1 MGKSGNP
8 QIQTAQ
14 AGLAAGIPSIPSTM
28 MSAPAPTG
36 RPANTGLPPGF
47 DIRHIQSGVGNMD
60 MTRASSAAPAP
71 APAPAAAPA
80 AAPAEPNV
88 FSQAQQYQRQA
99 GGIYGRLGEFE
110 ARDVEAPEAYTP
122 ERIAAGQLAD
132 VDYGQYMNPYTQQVI
147 ERGQSDIERQRQLAA
162 QQMGAQAQAAKAFG
176 GSRQAVQAANLAG
189 EYGRMG
195 MDFAAQ
201 QRQQAFQ
208 QAQQAAAQDIQRQMQ
223 ADLANQAAFQQQSQ
237 FGAGQQMQAALA
249 NQAADISGAQVQMG
263 AAGGLGGLGQQ
274 LFGQG
279 MGVQQQIGQQ
289 GAFQRGL
296 QQQMIDRAMA
306 QYGGAT
312 GAPLAGLGAL
322 TQVLSGIP
330 YGQTQTTSQ
339 PFNPAT
345 LMYLL

>member
-195 MDFAAQ
+195 TYSVRCKQTLQTKQHSSSNHSLALGSKCKLHWQ
-201 QRQQAFQ
+201 IRRQTFLVRKSRWARLAVLAVLGSSYSVKVWAFSSKSVSK
-208 QAQQAAAQDIQRQMQ
+208 AH
-223 ADLANQAAFQQQSQ
+223 S
-237 FGAGQQMQAALA
+237 
-249 NQAADISGAQVQMG
+249 SV
-263 AAGGLGGLGQQ
+263 
-274 LFGQG
+274 
-279 MGVQQQIGQQ
+279 VC
-289 GAFQRGL
+289 
-296 QQQMIDRAMA
+296 
-306 QYGGAT
+306 
-312 GAPLAGLGAL
+312 
-322 TQVLSGIP
+322 S
-330 YGQTQTTSQ
+330 SK
-339 PFNPAT
+339 
-345 LMYLL
+345 